1 MNVISYI
8 RVSTDEQKLGIE
20 AQRELIAQYCKR
32 ESLSIDVEFIDE
44 NVSGG
49 LEIDKR
55 PALSKALDYISFNKG
70 STLIVAKRCRLARN
84 GYVAA
89 LVHRLV
95 ERDGGK
101 IQCADGVANG
111 DSPEDQLLRGML
123 NIFAQYERELIRART
138 RGAMAAKRRKGEF
151 TGGKPPYG
159 FTVDLGG
166 KLRANS
172 EEQSCIKLVFQMRLQ
187 KHSLRKIAKAL
198 TEKGVKS
205 RGNGKWNHM
214 RVKTVLLASE
224 RTVELAL
231 AGS

>member
-1 MNVISYI
+1 MRVVSYI

-20 AQRELIAQYCKR
+20 AQRDLMAQYCKR
-32 ESLSIDVEFIDE
+32 EGLCIDAEFIDE

-55 PALSKALDYISFNKG
+55 PALLQALDFIALNKG

-89 LVHRLV
+89 MVHRLV

-138 RGAMAAKRRKGEF
+138 RAAMAAKKRKGEF

-159 FTVDLGG
+159 FDVDSNG
-166 KLRANS
+166 KLRPS
-172 EEQSCIKLVFQMRLQ
+172 ITEQSCIKLVVEMRSK

-198 TEKGVKS
+198 TERGITS

-231 AGS
+231 VS